1 MAAGPSL
8 RQTLEHDE
16 LPEQLARQLSFLKRS
31 ADAYDRGDRDEAYR
45 IAVAIVFLC
54 SDTRRSVSVL
64 QHLSA
69 KNVPLLSTVMAGPR
83 NALFFDGMNLLTFG
97 FGKMARRLLNLT
109 AQAFGAWLA
118 STIGGNEPIFAVNR
132 VETSRKDVVLGAAN
146 QDGGAH
152 VDHALDADYER
163 LKEGLYTPSPGAA
176 VDVPEPQLVSL
187 RQMAFEVLNSRALHD
202 LVDYGSVRPE
212 NTKIDPPPKRHVS
225 LRWAVP
231 ATMKRPIRFRV
242 AADSMA

>member
-1 MAAGPSL
+1 MNF
-8 RQTLEHDE
+8 R
-16 LPEQLARQLSFLKRS
+16 EQLARQLSFLKRS

-45 IAVAIVFLC
+45 IAVAIRVLVH
-54 SDTRRSVSVL
+54 DTRRSVSVL

-97 FGKMARRLLNLT
+97 FGKIVGTPKLDGASIRRMVSVDD
-109 AQAFGAWLA
+109 WW
-118 STIGGNEPIFAVNR
+118 NEPIFAVNR

-212 NTKIDPPPKRHVS
+212 NTKIDPPPKRTF
-225 LRWAVP
+225 P
-231 ATMKRPIRFRV
+231 FGGQFRRQ
-242 AADSMA
+242 